1 MTSYPLPILLE
12 SFFTDRLANQM
23 RAAANTVDCY
33 RRSFVL
39 LLRFA
44 RDRLGREP
52 TDMLVTDIDAKLVGA
67 FLDHI
72 ETERGNTARSRNTR
86 LTAVRSFF
94 NFVAINEPGLLH
106 HCQQV
111 LALPAKRYEK
121 PVLSYLERE
130 EIEALLAAP
139 DLATWYGR
147 RDRTILH
154 VFVQTGLRV
163 SDLIGLDR
171 GDVHL
176 GTGSHVSCRGK
187 GRKQRRTPLRKDTVK
202 SLRGWLEE
210 RAGADDQPLFVSNRN
225 GRLSRDAIER
235 IVRKYVA
242 LASKKCPALKD
253 KKISP
258 HCLRHTAA
266 MTLLHH
272 GVGSTAIALYLGH
285 ESVSTTS
292 IYLHADMKLK
302 EKILERTKPIEAPC
316 GRYRPGDALLAFL
329 EGL

>member
-12 SFFTDRLANQM
+12 RFFTERLANQM
-23 RAAANTVDCY
+23 DVSINTLDSY
-33 RRSFVL
+33 RRCFVL
-39 LLRFA
+39 LLKFA

-52 TDMLVTDIDAKLVGA
+52 TEMRVTDIDAELVGG

-72 ETERGNTARSRNTR
+72 EIERGNTARTRNTR
-86 LTAVRSFF
+86 LTTIRSFF
-94 NFVAINEPGLLH
+94 NFVAMNEPGLLH

-111 LALPAKRYEK
+111 LALPAKRYVK
-121 PVLSYLERE
+121 PELSYLERN

-139 DLATWYGR
+139 NLATWYGR

-163 SDLIGLDR
+163 SELIGLDL

-176 GTGSHVSCRGK
+176 GTGAHVCCRGK

-210 RAGADDQPLFVSNRN
+210 RRGADDHPLFVSNRN
-225 GRLSRDAIER
+225 GRLSRDAVER
-235 IVRKYVA
+235 IVRKYVT
-242 LASKKCPALKD
+242 LASEECPALKD

-266 MTLLHH
+266 MTLLRR

-302 EKILERTKPIEAPC
+302 EKVLERTKPIDVPC